1 MRGYK
6 INKDGLIEDIYDT
19 APTGAKDKYNGKEG
33 DYTET
38 ALNKLIAQNVRYR
51 EFIEVKAEKRRL
63 DVDLQDTRDELQR
76 LIREDKQN
84 KTTIQDLTG
93 SLEDKQAKSDK
104 LQQDLAGI
112 KADIDSV
119 LGGVR

>member
-1 MRGYK
+1 M
-6 INKDGLIEDIYDT
+6 L
-19 APTGAKDKYNGKEG
+19 
-33 DYTET
+33 
-38 ALNKLIAQNVRYR
+38 QNVRYR